1 MSEPLN
7 SLPPASF
14 KTSLTHPI
22 KSVFLPLLTYEPF
35 ITSSPSISLM
45 IPPEIIALISSH
57 ALLSFSAYPKN
68 SPTLL
73 DIPSPFTL
81 TRYPDLCDV
90 RPQNGQISAKPM
102 LLAKQPIDDPFCA
115 RPNIA
120 DALQA
125 AITTGIDPILDHP
138 VNDQKHNPE
147 RVPFGNRVFIPKTSL
162 SLSVSMNIP
171 TSATFHT
178 SPITPF
184 SDTPQT
190 KLHNLLSPLNGTL
203 KHIPPPS
210 VKDPGQSAL
219 SFSTWV
225 SESSHRTSSPY
236 SATSPSYFA
245 IGNLFL
251 SSCPGKKGILHL
263 HIHISQRHS
272 FLYTLVRLDG
282 SIKGRIGVRRDLET
296 DMRRI
301 KDMGT
306 GCIIWCDLIC
316 HLPASSFSH
325 SYWTT
330 VA

>member
-1 MSEPLN
+1 
-7 SLPPASF
+7 
-14 KTSLTHPI
+14 
-22 KSVFLPLLTYEPF
+22 
-35 ITSSPSISLM
+35 M

-57 ALLSFSAYPKN
+57 ALLSFSAYPRN

-81 TRYPDLCDV
+81 TRYPDI
-90 RPQNGQISAKPM
+90 RPQNRHLAAKPV
-102 LLAKQPIDDPFCA
+102 LLAKQAINDHFCA

-125 AITTGIDPILDHP
+125 AITTGIDPILDNT
-138 VNDQKHNPE
+138 VNDQNHNPE
-147 RVPFGNRVFIPKTSL
+147 IGVPFGNRIFIPKTSL

-178 SPITPF
+178 SSITPF
-184 SDTPQT
+184 SDMPQT

-210 VKDPGQSAL
+210 TRDPGHNAL

-225 SESSHRTSSPY
+225 AESGHCASSPY
-236 SATSPSYFA
+236 PATSPPHFA

-263 HIHISQRHS
+263 HILIRQRHS
-272 FLYTLVRLDG
+272 SLLYP
-282 SIKGRIGVRRDLET
+282 S
-296 DMRRI
+296 
-301 KDMGT
+301 
-306 GCIIWCDLIC
+306 
-316 HLPASSFSH
+316 
-325 SYWTT
+325 
-330 VA
+330 

>member
-1 MSEPLN
+1 
-7 SLPPASF
+7 
-14 KTSLTHPI
+14 
-22 KSVFLPLLTYEPF
+22 
-35 ITSSPSISLM
+35 M

-57 ALLSFSAYPKN
+57 ALLSISTYPKY

-90 RPQNGQISAKPM
+90 RPRNGQISGKPV
-102 LLAKQPIDDPFCA
+102 LLAKQPIDDHFCA

-125 AITTGIDPILDHP
+125 AITTGIDPIFDHP
-138 VNDQKHNPE
+138 VNDCWQRHNPE
-147 RVPFGNRVFIPKTSL
+147 IGVPFGHRVFIPKTSL

-171 TSATFHT
+171 TSAAFHT
-178 SPITPF
+178 SSVTPF
-184 SDTPQT
+184 SDMPKT
-190 KLHNLLSPLNGTL
+190 KLHTLLSPLNRSAKL
-203 KHIPPPS
+203 IPPPS
-210 VKDPGQSAL
+210 ARDPGHNAL

-225 SESSHRTSSPY
+225 SESGHCASSPPRF
-236 SATSPSYFA
+236 T

-251 SSCPGKKGILHL
+251 SSCPGKKGKLHL
-263 HIHISQRHS
+263 TFSHS
-272 FLYTLVRLDG
+272 PASFILYILVRLDG
-282 SIKGRIGVRRDLET
+282 SFKGRIGVRRDLET

-316 HLPASSFSH
+316 LLPGSSLSH
-325 SYWTT
+325 SHWTT

>member
-1 MSEPLN
+1 
-7 SLPPASF
+7 
-14 KTSLTHPI
+14 
-22 KSVFLPLLTYEPF
+22 
-35 ITSSPSISLM
+35 M

-57 ALLSFSAYPKN
+57 ALLSFSACPRN

-81 TRYPDLCDV
+81 TRYPEI
-90 RPQNGQISAKPM
+90 RPQNRQ
-102 LLAKQPIDDPFCA
+102 AKQAIDDHFCA
-115 RPNIA
+115 RPNVA

-125 AITTGIDPILDHP
+125 AITTGIDPILDNP

-147 RVPFGNRVFIPKTSL
+147 IGVPFGNRIFIPKTSL

-178 SPITPF
+178 SSLTPF
-184 SDTPQT
+184 SDMPKT

-210 VKDPGQSAL
+210 DRDPGHNAL

-225 SESSHRTSSPY
+225 AESGHRASSPY
-236 SATSPSYFA
+236 SATSPPHFA

-263 HIHISQRHS
+263 HI
-272 FLYTLVRLDG
+272 
-282 SIKGRIGVRRDLET
+282 
-296 DMRRI
+296 
-301 KDMGT
+301 
-306 GCIIWCDLIC
+306 LIRQ
-316 HLPASSFSH
+316 HHSSFIP
-325 SYWTT
+325 
-330 VA
+330 

>member
-1 MSEPLN
+1 
-7 SLPPASF
+7 
-14 KTSLTHPI
+14 
-22 KSVFLPLLTYEPF
+22 
-35 ITSSPSISLM
+35 M

-125 AITTGIDPILDHP
+125 AITTGIDPT
-138 VNDQKHNPE
+138 VNDRWQKHNPE
-147 RVPFGNRVFIPKTSL
+147 IGVPFGNRVFIPKTSL

-171 TSATFHT
+171 TSAAFHT
-178 SPITPF
+178 SSVTSF
-184 SDTPQT
+184 SDMPKN
-190 KLHNLLSPLNGTL
+190 KLHNLLSPLNCTPKL
-203 KHIPPPS
+203 IPPPS
-210 VKDPGQSAL
+210 ARDPGHNAL

-225 SESSHRTSSPY
+225 SESGHCASSPY
-236 SATSPSYFA
+236 SATSSHHFA
-245 IGNLFL
+245 IGNLLL

-263 HIHISQRHS
+263 HVLICQHHS
-272 FLYTLVRLDG
+272 F
-282 SIKGRIGVRRDLET
+282 
-296 DMRRI
+296 
-301 KDMGT
+301 
-306 GCIIWCDLIC
+306 
-316 HLPASSFSH
+316 
-325 SYWTT
+325 
-330 VA
+330 